1 MSDASPGAPA
11 WREREWGRGSTAW
24 WGMVMALMVLV
35 TTYVA
40 MCFAYVYVRVGVD
53 RWPPAGI
60 EPPSLTAGGL
70 SVAALVASAVGLAA
84 GLWRLPARSDV
95 RERLGLA
102 GAVLL
107 AAAHVGVLW
116 TDWLQFG
123 VPVSTHAYVSLF
135 YVLPAI
141 HAVVVALGA
150 LIALTLLAMPLSP
163 RVRRREVALRSLQL
177 YWGVTA
183 LAGAV
188 LLAVVYLVPYV
199 WPVA

>member
-1 MSDASPGAPA
+1 MSEAPSGAPE

-24 WGMVMALMVLV
+24 WGMVLTLLVLA

-40 MCFAYVYVRVGVD
+40 MYFSYVYVRVGVD
-53 RWPPAGI
+53 HWPPTGI
-60 EPPSLTAGGL
+60 EPPSLRAGGL
-70 SVAALVASAVGLAA
+70 AVAALLVSAVALAG
-84 GLWRLPARSDV
+84 GLWRLPARSDL

-102 GAVLL
+102 AVVVL

-116 TDWLQFG
+116 ADWLEFG
-123 VPVSTHAYVSLF
+123 VPVTTHAYVSLF

-141 HAVVVALGA
+141 HAVVVALGV
-150 LIALTLLAMPLSP
+150 LIALTLLVMPLRP
-163 RVRRREVALRSLQL
+163 TVRRREVGLRSFQL

-183 LAGAV
+183 VGGAV
-188 LLAVVYLVPYV
+188 LLAVVYLLPYV